1 MEGTRHERASLV
13 GVAYFIGFL
22 TTFIWLG
29 GASNMSLSTAP
40 VLSTAQTASV
50 IEAVAEPAVVPA
62 AAAPTSAVRYENGV
76 LEIDVMGTVKTLS
89 INPEITGTPTGEE
102 FAEQG
107 THTGTLYYK
116 SSPTD
121 EYVFFCEMKAA
132 DAETCRPFVYD
143 TVSDS
148 IFSLR
153 KDGARVD
160 LLTGAASEVAWE
172 GNVLKVGGESSSDV
186 RKPWLLGIQ

>member
-22 TTFIWLG
+22 TTFIWMG
-29 GASNMSLSTAP
+29 GASDVTFSPSPALST
-40 VLSTAQTASV
+40 TQTASV
-50 IEAVAEPAVVPA
+50 VSAVTESAPAVVAEAVTP
-62 AAAPTSAVRYENGV
+62 AVRYANGV

-89 INPEITGTPTGEE
+89 INPEVTGTPASEE

-121 EYVFFCEMKAA
+121 EYVFFCEMKT
-132 DAETCRPFVYD
+132 AETDTCRPFVYD

-160 LLTGAASEVAWE
+160 LLTGAAGDAYWE
-172 GNVLKVGGESSSDV
+172 GNVLHVGGEFSSDV